1 METLHIVVMGVSGC
15 GKSKFGARL
24 AQALGLPR
32 IEGDDFHDPASRTK
46 MASGFALLDADRA
59 GWLQRLGAEL
69 QRHPHGAVLS
79 CSALKTSYR
88 DKLRAAAPG
97 LRFVHMAISQAESLR
112 RVAKRAGHFYP
123 PSLVASQFEALQDPR
138 DECRVL
144 VLDGTASA
152 EALLSQ
158 ALDWVDATAAQRASP
173 GQTGAQNR

>member
-1 METLHIVVMGVSGC
+1 MEALHIVVMGVSGC

-32 IEGDDFHDPASRTK
+32 IEGDDFHDPASRSK
-46 MASGFALLDADRA
+46 MASGIALTDADRE

-112 RVAKRAGHFYP
+112 RVAKRAGHYYP
-123 PSLVASQFEALQDPR
+123 PSLVASQFQALQDPAAE
-138 DECRVL
+138 DRVL

-152 EALLSQ
+152 EALLAR
-158 ALDWVDATAAQRASP
+158 ALEWVGAAAVPAAT
-173 GQTGAQNR
+173 GQPAAQNR